1 MKSAVETLNPT
12 RVKLTVEVPYE
23 ELKPSL
29 DAALKDLS
37 RQIHMPGF
45 RPGKVPARLIEQ
57 RIGKGA
63 IIAEAVQGAL
73 PDFYGQAV
81 ESEKLRPLGPPEVD
95 IVDMPEED
103 GEQLTFTAELDVR
116 PEITLPPFEELVV
129 EVDVLDDDAVAG
141 EAESRMGLLR
151 QRFGALNDV
160 DREAQNGDFV
170 TIDLSAQIGGEE
182 IDSVKGVS
190 YEIGS
195 GNMLAGM
202 DENLTGMKVEE
213 TTTFSAPLAG
223 GDRAGEDAEITVTM
237 HAVKERQL
245 PELDDDFAQEASEFD
260 TFAELEEDIARQARQ
275 AKLFEQG
282 VQARDR
288 LLDLLLETVDFEV
301 PQSLVDAEVHNHLES
316 EDRLDDDEHRAEV
329 SENAR
334 KSLRAQLLLDQI
346 VEEDEIEV
354 EQAELIEYLV
364 LSAQQMGMDPG
375 QLAQAMDAQ
384 QQVPA
389 MVSEVAR
396 RKALAGILEKIQV
409 KDSDGTVIDLNE
421 VIETDAIDAEEDA
434 IDDIVAS
441 GDDVDEDLSDD
452 AAREAVEEAVDAEQD
467 DSSDEATRDA
477 AEEAIDAEQEA
488 EEEAADDE
496 GEDKGAADAT

>member
-37 RQIHMPGF
+37 HQIHLPGF

-95 IVDMPEED
+95 IVDMPEDD
-103 GEQLTFTAELDVR
+103 GEALTFTAEVDVR
-116 PEITLPPFEELVV
+116 PEITLPAFEDLVI
-129 EVDVLDDDAVAG
+129 EVDVLDDEAVGA
-141 EAESRMGLLR
+141 EAESRMTLLR
-151 QRFGALNDV
+151 QRFGALTDV
-160 DREAQNGDFV
+160 DRAAQDGDFV
-170 TIDLSAQIGGEE
+170 TIDLSAQIGDEE

-202 DENLTGMKVEE
+202 DENLTGLKAEE

-237 HAVKERQL
+237 QAVKERQL
-245 PELDDDFAQEASEFD
+245 PDLDDDFAQEASEFD
-260 TFAELEEDIARQARQ
+260 TLAELEEDIARQARQ

-288 LLDLLLETVDFEV
+288 LLDLLLEEVDFEV

-316 EDRLDDDEHRAEV
+316 EDRLDDDEHRTEV
-329 SENAR
+329 NESAR

-396 RKALAGILEKIQV
+396 RKALAGVLEKIQV
-409 KDSDGTVIDLNE
+409 KDTDGTVIDLNE
-421 VIETDAIDAEEDA
+421 VIETDAIDAEDA
-434 IDDIVAS
+434 DIAE
-441 GDDVDEDLSDD
+441 GDAAGGDAQGVSDD
-452 AAREAVEEAVDAEQD
+452 AA
-467 DSSDEATRDA
+467 RDA
-477 AEEAIDAEQEA
+477 AEEAIDAAQVA

-496 GEDKGAADAT
+496 GEDKSATDAT